1 LQIFFLLMKN
11 RIYQFLA
18 LKITLLLFSAC
29 SPSEKADLL
38 IFNATVYTLDENQS
52 ITEAIV
58 VRDGLIIDIGREE
71 AMRKKY
77 TFGREEDLRGF
88 FVYPGFID
96 AHAHFF
102 GLAASFKE
110 VDLRGAESLED
121 VVNRVRKFQMENPQT
136 VIRGRGWD
144 QNLWE
149 DSSMPNN
156 ELLSEIFPDI
166 PVLLKRIDGHAML
179 VNKLVIERNGIHL
192 GNEMEGGAIL
202 SYHNSPSGV
211 LIDNAMNLVKWP
223 SEQNDDWEKA
233 LIDAQ
238 RFCYSRGLTGLS
250 DMGLSLD
257 KIALLDSL
265 YTEGK
270 LHIGLQIFAADDSL
284 TFEEVLRRGPW
295 KQERLSLNGFK
306 FYADGALGS
315 RGACLLRPYSDDY
328 TYGFLLDKPNVIKQK
343 AQRVYDAGM
352 QLATHAIGDSAN
364 RVMLQIYQ
372 SILEVGSDH
381 RWKIEHA
388 QVVNSEDVS
397 YFSGSGIIPSVQP
410 THGTSDMLW
419 AVNRLG
425 NQRIRD
431 AYRYEDLR
439 KAAGIIALGT
449 DFPIEPV
456 DPLGTFRAAVIRQ
469 NDEGV
474 PEEGFQMENA
484 LSPLHTLM
492 GMTIWA
498 AYSQFRDFE
507 VGSIEKGKYA
517 DFVVLSGDLLDVT
530 PKELRDIYVKQT
542 YSRGVKVYSLF

>member
-1 LQIFFLLMKN
+1 MNESLRLIIF
-11 RIYQFLA
+11 
-18 LKITLLLFSAC
+18 LKISVLFFVAC
-29 SPSEKADLL
+29 GPTEQADLL
-38 IFNATVYTLDENQS
+38 IFNATVYTVDDNQS
-52 ITEAIV
+52 ISEAIV
-58 VRDGLIIDIGREE
+58 VRDGLILDIGRED

-77 TFGREEDLRGF
+77 AFRKEEDLRGF

-110 VDLRGAESLED
+110 VDLRGAESMED
-121 VVNRVRKFQMENPQT
+121 VVERVRRFQMENPQT

-156 ELLSEIFPDI
+156 ERLSEAFPDI

-179 VNKLVIERNGIHL
+179 VNKIVIERNGIQL
-192 GNEMEGGAIL
+192 GDDMEGGAIL
-202 SYHNSPSGV
+202 AHQNSPSGV
-211 LIDNAMNLVKWP
+211 LVDNAMNLVKWP

-238 RFCYSRGLTGLS
+238 RYCYSRGLTGLS

-257 KIALLDSL
+257 KIEILESL
-265 YTEGK
+265 YEEGK

-315 RGACLLRPYSDDY
+315 RGACLLQPYSDEE
-328 TYGFLLDKPNVIKQK
+328 TYGFLLDNPSWIQNK
-343 AQRVYDAGM
+343 AQRVYEAGM

-364 RVMLQIYQ
+364 RVMLEIYHN
-372 SILEVGSDH
+372 ILDKDSDH

-388 QVVNSEDVS
+388 QVVNTEDLP
-397 YFSGSGIIPSVQP
+397 YFTGSGIIPSVQP

-425 NQRIRD
+425 KQRLQD

-439 KAAGIIALGT
+439 QASGMLALGT

-474 PEEGFQMENA
+474 PADGFQMENA

-517 DFVVLSGDLLDVT
+517 DFVVLNGDLLNAT
-530 PKELRDIYVKQT
+530 PQEIRDIYVKQT
-542 YSRGVKVYSLF
+542 YSRGVKVFALF